1 MDDLL
6 LGHFQSVLCFKV
18 GVAQGSKLPL
28 QDETFLFL
36 LSPRYLAPN
45 QSIG

>member
-1 MDDLL
+1 MDNLL
-6 LGHFQSVLCFKV
+6 LGHFQSMLCFKV

-36 LSPRYLAPN
+36 LGPRHLAPH
-45 QSIG
+45 QSIS